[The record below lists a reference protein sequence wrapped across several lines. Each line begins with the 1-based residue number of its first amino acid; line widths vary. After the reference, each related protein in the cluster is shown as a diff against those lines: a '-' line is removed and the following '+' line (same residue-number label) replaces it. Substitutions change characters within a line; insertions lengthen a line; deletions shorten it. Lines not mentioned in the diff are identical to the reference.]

1 MNDILTTPV
10 ILSQPDSRDYSISAA
25 MDFSGMALPADFAVW
40 QPAVENQGQTGN
52 CVAQALANIMEC
64 IEYQRTNK
72 HKEYSVGYIYG
83 KSSVPNAAGMIMR
96 DACAVLLKEGDVY
109 RALWECFDENPW
121 CFEKRFFVS
130 EFIQS
135 QAKKIGSYVRLY
147 TKEEVQA
154 FIYKYKIPVLIC
166 AKTSAYEGGA
176 GDGYH
181 ATACYGWESEES
193 FRNRLRNTTGYDG
206 QEHKDMLYTNS
217 WGTYWADPNGNGN
230 IAFQDIQEI
239 WGIIPM
245 ENNKLI
251 DIKGHWAQKDIED
264 GAELGLFKGYEDN
277 TFKPNQPI
285 TRAEVAT
292 IAMRIMRNQ
301 EAITEGLDERL
312 RKIEKMFGITTG
324 N

>member
-1 MNDILTTPV
+1 MNNSA
-10 ILSQPDSRDYSISAA
+10 ILSPPDKRDYPASSAI
-25 MDFSGMALPADFAVW
+25 DFSGMELPADFAVW
-40 QPAVENQGQTGN
+40 QPPVENQGQTGN

-64 IEYQRTNK
+64 IEYQRTRN
-72 HKEYSVGYIYG
+72 HQEYSVGYIYG
-83 KSSVPNAAGMIMR
+83 KSSVPNTSGMIMR
-96 DACAVLLKEGDVY
+96 DACAILYKEGDVY

-130 EFIQS
+130 EYIKTQS
-135 QAKKIGSYVRLY
+135 KRIGSYVRLY

-154 FIYKYKIPVLIC
+154 FIYKYNIPVLIS
-166 AKTSAYEGGA
+166 AKTKAYEGGA

-181 ATACYGWESEES
+181 AVACYGWESEEI
-193 FRNRLRNTTGYDG
+193 FRAREGWLG
-206 QEHKDMLYTNS
+206 QEYKDMLYTNS
-217 WGTYWADPNGNGN
+217 WGTYWADPDGKGN
-230 IAFQDIQEI
+230 IAFEDIEEI
-239 WGIIPM
+239 WGVVPM
-245 ENNKLI
+245 EAIKLN

-301 EAITEGLDERL
+301 EAVTEALDERIK
-312 RKIEKMFGITTG
+312 KIEKMFGINTG